1 MAGYILEQCPH
12 CSFPVGTNLG
22 VHSEL
27 GPDVRECRR
36 CGEVFGTG
44 RSEWPDKRA
53 LGKMWYV
60 GLSLAYAL
68 VAGLLGAICVRG
80 AVHVWQNP
88 GQSEMPLDGPGL
100 VPGLV
105 LGVANGSRR
114 PDLSRPRFAQASR
127 RKRTRSVPPSFL
139 QPAGKLVAQMPGV
152 SDAHPAAELD
162 SSLNNPFLDV
172 ANHYS
177 GPRSHG
183 PVIANVTP
191 GVWML
196 TNSHSPS
203 KL

>member
-1 MAGYILEQCPH
+1 MADYILEQCPH

-105 LGVANGSRR
+105 LGVAMVAGVQIFRV
-114 PDLSRPRFAQASR
+114 LASR
-127 RKRTRSVPPSFL
+127 KRAAGNVREVYRPPFFNLQVNLLPKCLGFLMLIPLLSWIARSIIPS
-139 QPAGKLVAQMPGV
+139 
-152 SDAHPAAELD
+152 
-162 SSLNNPFLDV
+162 
-172 ANHYS
+172 
-177 GPRSHG
+177 
-183 PVIANVTP
+183 
-191 GVWML
+191 
-196 TNSHSPS
+196 
-203 KL
+203 